1 MILKRIRMLHLH
13 LFRTFLYR
21 QQNTMDLKMLLN
33 DVNKPLQTLTSFY
46 TTYVLPYV
54 KRRSPQT
61 FIAAAIAAF
70 FSYQVY
76 SFVRVPKSLRHIPA
90 VPFWAYMRS
99 ALSEE
104 GIDLR
109 TRNVILPVLK
119 NSPNGIYLRPNRFG
133 WCVSVAGPSAMK
145 TLLLR
150 KDDFEKHQGIVL
162 QPESLF
168 SKFIGTQNIVALNGS
183 VWKKHRMIANPA
195 FHRSMP
201 VKLFG
206 RLCEKMMTQFE
217 KEGDGINNVN
227 VPMFLQRFTLDVIG
241 LAAFGY
247 DFEALDDPN
256 NAKVGTYNAIMDGFR
271 NPVFF
276 FFPIL
281 EKRFL
286 WALPKR
292 RAVHKKMD
300 DMNQIFYSIIENKRQ
315 TLANMK
321 ESAEDAEKDLLTL
334 MLEANADSKDAGDR
348 LSDSELRDDLAI
360 FFLAGHDTTSNA
372 LSFALYHLAVNPK
385 IQEKARK
392 EVIEV
397 LGDGDDIVYPNAS
410 QCSDMKYIYMV
421 MKETLRLE
429 PPAQNTTLRLNKED
443 FELAGT
449 FIPKGS
455 SVSADIYVMHHNPS
469 IWKDPEA
476 FIPERF
482 APGGESESKAGNGLF
497 WVPFGNGARQC
508 IGMNFSLAEQ
518 KVLLSMMLRK
528 FTWTLADNSI
538 NKDGIVLGGGTGIIS
553 PKDLH
558 LKFSKRF

>member
-1 MILKRIRMLHLH
+1 MIS
-13 LFRTFLYR
+13 
-21 QQNTMDLKMLLN
+21 N
-33 DVNKPLQTLTSFY
+33 DANKQLQRLASFY

-76 SFVRVPKSLRHIPA
+76 NFVQVPRKLRHIPA
-90 VPFWAYMRS
+90 VPFWAYMKS

-109 TRNVILPVLK
+109 TRNIILPVLE
-119 NSPNGIYLRPNRFG
+119 NSPNGMYLRPNRFG
-133 WCVSVAGPSAMK
+133 WCVGVAGPSAMK

-150 KDDFEKHQGIVL
+150 KDFEKHRGIAL
-162 QPESLF
+162 QPEALF
-168 SKFIGTQNIVALNGS
+168 SKFLGTQNIVTLNGS

-217 KEGDGINNVN
+217 KEGDGIDSVDI
-227 VPMFLQRFTLDVIG
+227 PMFLQRFTLDVIG

-247 DFEALDDPN
+247 DFEALGDPK
-256 NAKVGTYNAIMDGFR
+256 NAKVDTYNTIMDGLR
-271 NPVFF
+271 NPIYF

-292 RAVHKKMD
+292 RAVHNRME

-315 TLANMK
+315 TLENMK
-321 ESAEDAEKDLLTL
+321 GLAEDAEKDLLTL
-334 MLEANADSKDAGDR
+334 MLEANADSKEAGDR

-372 LSFALYHLAVNPK
+372 LSFALYHLAANPQ

-392 EVIEV
+392 EVIDI
-397 LGDGDDIVYPNAS
+397 LGDGDDVVYPTAS
-410 QCSDMKYIYMV
+410 QCSDMKYVYMV

-429 PPAQNTTLRLNKED
+429 PPAQNTTLRENKED

-449 FIPKGS
+449 FIPKGT

-469 IWKDPEA
+469 VWKDPEV

-482 APGGESESKAGNGLF
+482 APDGESESKAGSGLS

-558 LKFSKRF
+558 LKLTKRF